1 MNVIAKVQ
9 NWCTYIR
16 KFAVRGTVSLLILC
30 CGLLNGHS
38 LLAQSQ
44 ASVGLY
50 VTSLYDLDLANKSFN
65 VDFWLWFNYTDS
77 SLRPMETV
85 EIANAKEFT
94 FSLPDT
100 ENENGKLWACH
111 KCKAVVKKEWD
122 LRHFPFDKQMLD
134 IRIEDAIL
142 DASAL
147 RYIPD
152 SSHSTYDKSIELDEW
167 VIKDFRIRPDDKTY
181 ATNFGNPNLESQSTY
196 PALMAT
202 FELHRNGVG
211 LFFKLFVGIYVA
223 YLISLVV
230 FFMGPDNPERF
241 GLIVG
246 ALFAGVANKYI
257 VDSIMPR
264 TIMLTLPDKIH
275 NVTFAYIILHL
286 VMTVVAHRLAA
297 TQRLKKG
304 WGSDRYA
311 FMASLVSYIVI
322 NWVLIQ
328 NATHFL

>member
-1 MNVIAKVQ
+1 MGAMDASFKCSIKAIALRL
-9 NWCTYIR
+9 T
-16 KFAVRGTVSLLILC
+16 LLLV
-30 CGLLNGHS
+30 CGIAALSGLP
-38 LLAQSQ
+38 AQSP
-44 ASVGLY
+44 SSTGVGLY
-50 VTSLYDLDLANKSFN
+50 VTSLYDLDLASKSFN

-77 SLRPMETV
+77 TLKPLETV
-85 EIANAKEFT
+85 EIANAKDFAYT
-94 FSLPDT
+94 LPDT
-100 ENENGKLWACH
+100 DIEEGKIWACH

-152 SSHSTYDKSIELDEW
+152 TAHSTYDQSIELDEW
-167 VIKDFRIRPDDKTY
+167 VIKGFRLRSDDKTY

-196 PALMAT
+196 PAVTAT

-286 VMTVVAHRLAA
+286 IMTVVAHRLAA
-297 TQRLKKG
+297 GNKLKAG
-304 WGSDRYA
+304 WLTDRTA
-311 FMASLVSYIVI
+311 FMASFLSYVVI
-322 NWVLIQ
+322 NWILIQ
-328 NATHFL
+328 NAITYL